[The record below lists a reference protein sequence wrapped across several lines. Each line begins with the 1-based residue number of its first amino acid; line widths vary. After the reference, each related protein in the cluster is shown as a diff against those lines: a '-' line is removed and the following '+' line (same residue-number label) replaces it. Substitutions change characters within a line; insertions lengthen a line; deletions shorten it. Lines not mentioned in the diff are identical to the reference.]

1 MQIQQIRNATQRI
14 TYADKTFLIDP
25 WLAPK
30 GTSGCFRDFPY
41 RPVDPA
47 QEDIAMPMCELPM
60 SIEAV
65 LSGIDAYIV
74 THVHPDH
81 IDMTPEGRLGNHL
94 DKTLPVFV
102 QNQAD
107 ADAFSASG
115 FADVRLLSQDCFFE
129 DIALIQTPGLHGTE
143 TPCGPSCGV
152 IFKHPNEK
160 TLYVAGDTIW
170 YDGVLKTL
178 QQFEPQVIT
187 LNACAAELQGYG
199 RLIMDDAD
207 VESVVRHAGN
217 ASIVI
222 THMDNVAHASITRDS
237 MRKRLSRRAL
247 LDRVLMPEDGETLQ
261 FC

>member
-1 MQIQQIRNATQRI
+1 MTTAIERHSCRFSKFATRQRI

-30 GTSGCFRDFPY
+30 GILGCFRNFPY
-41 RPVDPA
+41 RPVDP
-47 QEDIAMPMCELPM
+47 
-60 SIEAV
+60 
-65 LSGIDAYIV
+65 
-74 THVHPDH
+74 DH
-81 IDMTPEGRLGNHL
+81 IDMTPDGRLGNHL
-94 DKTLPVFV
+94 DKTLPIFV

-143 TPCGPSCGV
+143 IPGGPSCGV

-170 YDGVLKTL
+170 YDGVQKTL
-178 QQFEPQVIT
+178 QQFEPRVVT

-207 VESVVRHAGN
+207 VESVICHANN

-237 MRKRLSRRAL
+237 MRKHLSRRAL